1 MGIAD
6 VTNTLNTHKTIPAD
20 KKANI
25 LNNGGSGSGK
35 YYFPDNELSTNLFD
49 QIASNYNRSGFKF
62 FLIEVKT
69 LYFNMFL
76 DFDFSGK
83 MEGEITMNF
92 IQRLHD
98 IVHEVFAE
106 YFPVND
112 WNWARCPASGYE
124 YKGIVISKNKLNPN
138 LHFNFP
144 HVQLDIHLA
153 KKVVYKMMEKLY
165 FMIEG
170 DWHSFVDVG
179 MYKCEEKTGLRILGC
194 PKYKNGQRLDEGY
207 RLLKLRNVLIGE
219 EEFEE
224 EDDEDGEGGE
234 VEVMRRV
241 TEDDYIDQI
250 TVEHLELCSIR
261 NASCTKVT
269 PHRPIENTMVMATV
283 KQTDHNAL
291 TRIQNS
297 ITHRHMFAKQI
308 NHNTFIFRNI
318 GTRKCMVGPDFP
330 IHSSNNF
337 FVKKQANGEYR
348 YYCLSD
354 RCQGRYRVL
363 FKDTV
368 EEDFDPKKL
377 REISKAYEEYETSSD
392 MNLELLNYLNLFFA
406 YVEDLDTFVQLSRE
420 GYVLY
425 KSLASRLQYNIAT
438 VHSKSGAISAKSLF
452 CSSVYRKEYKKLIFL
467 PYLIKA
473 EGEEEKKDVEVEEE
487 SEEEEEMGE
496 NIEDS
501 DDDDDEE
508 DEEDDSDGS
517 SVGTARIK
525 KRCRI
530 VESSSEEE
538 EDSEDEMDI
547 SDDDDDDD
555 DEEESEDGEEVV
567 EQPQEEL
574 PTHLKPLRS
583 NPRHLNMFNGFLHT
597 YDPDFEVD
605 YGKIQP
611 ICEHLYHVWCKGNE
625 ELYDYLMGLFA
636 CIIRFPASHP
646 AIAVVVH
653 SEQGAGKGCI
663 TTFLRDH
670 VIGPKWASSCSEMEQ
685 LTGKFTAI
693 LLNKLMITCDEI
705 NNFGGGYKKNNRL
718 KNLISEKTQSVEK
731 KNHDPFDVDVY
742 CRFMFLS
749 NNKRVVK
756 VEPGCRRYFCLHAVN
771 DKQNKRRYFKHL
783 HKYLTSK
790 DAGVHFFHYLANW
803 NKKWDHFKIPM
814 TRYRQELM
822 RKEIPT
828 GPLFLFDQLIDGK
841 LEEQVVSSST
851 LFNIYENTWCA
862 ANLDVNEGGRTF
874 KKMKKKDFE
883 ENIIAVFKFHSLLNS
898 NDDHDYDIWYEME
911 NDHSGFT
918 TAQNCIFNIPAEQ
931 HAMMIER
938 FRTTFGF
945 WEPIDTVETERGVEE
960 D

>member
-6 VTNTLNTHKTIPAD
+6 VTNTLNTHKQIPVD

-49 QIASNYNRSGFKF
+49 QIASNYHRNGFNF

-69 LYFNMFL
+69 VYFNMFV
-76 DFDFSGK
+76 DFDFAGK
-83 MEGEITMNF
+83 MDGEITLNF

-98 IVHEVFAE
+98 IVHEVFTD

-112 WNWARCPASGYE
+112 WNWTTCPNSGYE
-124 YKGIVISKNKLNPN
+124 HKGIVVSKNKINPN

-144 HVQLDIHLA
+144 HVQMDIHLA
-153 KKVVYKMMEKLY
+153 KKIVYKMMEKLY
-165 FMIEG
+165 FMVEG

-224 EDDEDGEGGE
+224 EEGEDGE

-241 TEDDYIDQI
+241 QAEDYIEQI
-250 TVEHLELCSIR
+250 TLEHLELCSIR
-261 NASCTKVT
+261 NASCTKGT
-269 PHRPIENTMVMATV
+269 PHRPVENTMVMATV
-283 KQTDHNAL
+283 KQTDQSAL
-291 TRIQNS
+291 VRIQNT

-330 IHSSNNF
+330 VHSSNNF

-363 FKDTV
+363 FKDVV

-377 REISKAYEEYETSSD
+377 NKIAKAYEEYETASD

-406 YVEDLDTFVQLSRE
+406 YIEDLDTFVQISKE
-420 GYVLY
+420 GFVLY
-425 KSLASRLQYNIAT
+425 KNMGSRLQYAIPT
-438 VHSKSGAISAKSLF
+438 VHSKTGTVSARNLF

-467 PYLIKA
+467 PYLIKG
-473 EGEEEKKDVEVEEE
+473 EGDEEKRDAEVEEL
-487 SEEEEEMGE
+487 
-496 NIEDS
+496 
-501 DDDDDEE
+501 
-508 DEEDDSDGS
+508 
-517 SVGTARIK
+517 
-525 KRCRI
+525 
-530 VESSSEEE
+530 
-538 EDSEDEMDI
+538 DSEDEDPLEEELDSEDESNSIAAAATRRMKKRRRIVD
-547 SDDDDDDD
+547 SDDDDDDDD
-555 DEEESEDGEEVV
+555 DEEDQNGMDIDSEEEEDSDDDSSDSDSEE
-567 EQPQEEL
+567 EQQQVS
-574 PTHLKPLRS
+574 HLKPLRS
-583 NPRHLNMFNGFLHT
+583 NPRHLNMFNGFLHK
-597 YDPDFEVD
+597 YDPDFEAD
-605 YGKIQP
+605 FSKIKP
-611 ICEHLYHVWCKGNE
+611 ICKHLFKVWCRENE
-625 ELYDYLMGLFA
+625 ELYNYLMGFLA
-636 CIIRFPASHP
+636 CIIRYPASHP

-663 TTFLRDH
+663 TTFLREF
-670 VIGPKWASSCSEMEQ
+670 VIGSKWASSCSEMEQ

-705 NNFGGGYKKNNRL
+705 NNFGGGYKKNNRM

-731 KNHDPFDVDVY
+731 KNHDPFDVDVF

-749 NNKRVVK
+749 NNQRVVK
-756 VEPGCRRYFCLHAVN
+756 VEAGCRRYFCLHAVN
-771 DKQNKRRYFKHL
+771 AEQDKRSYFKRL
-783 HKYLTSK
+783 HTFLTSM
-790 DAGVHFFHYLANW
+790 DAGLHFFHYLANW
-803 NKKWDHFKIPM
+803 NKKWDSFKIPM
-814 TRYRQELM
+814 TCYRQYLM
-822 RKEIPT
+822 RKELPT
-828 GPLFLFDQLIDGK
+828 GPLFLFDQLVGDR
-841 LEEQVVSSST
+841 LEEQVVSSAT
-851 LFNIYENTWCA
+851 LFNNYENAWCPA
-862 ANLDVNEGGRTF
+862 HLDMNEGGRTF
-874 KKMKKKDFE
+874 KKEKKKEFE
-883 ENIIAVFKFHSLLNS
+883 EHIIAVFKFHSLLNPA
-898 NDDHDYDIWYEME
+898 DDHDFDIWYEME
-911 NDHSGFT
+911 NDHSGFV
-918 TAQNCIFNIPAEQ
+918 ASQNCIFNIPLEQ
-931 HAMMIER
+931 YPMMIQR

-945 WEPIDTVETERGVEE
+945 WEPVDQEVV
-960 D
+960 